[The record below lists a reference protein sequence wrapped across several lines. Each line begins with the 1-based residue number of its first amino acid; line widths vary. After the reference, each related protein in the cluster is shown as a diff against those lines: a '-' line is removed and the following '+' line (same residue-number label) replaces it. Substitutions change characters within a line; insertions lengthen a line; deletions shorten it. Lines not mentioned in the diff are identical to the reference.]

1 MRIQS
6 IRPTLLASVT
16 VAALVGLTAVPVGSV
31 LAAVPSSSYSST
43 TENISTNR
51 NTVLDAIAQAKIA
64 LAHRDTRRAS
74 DQVERA
80 EVALLNL
87 EELHHN
93 PDLMAALRRV
103 EAARQ
108 ILEQG
113 GDLSTAGQQLAEAT
127 ADLNIAFALGIPGR
141 SPGVAAGPP
150 VGVVVYDASGQQIGP
165 VTTVVFGPNG
175 DVQRVVIRVAP
186 GEKYVSA
193 PLSEMSWNQ
202 NRVTLNESPAQIE
215 QDATYWPAQAG
226 FGSSTPP

>member
-1 MRIQS
+1 M
-6 IRPTLLASVT
+6 
-16 VAALVGLTAVPVGSV
+16 
-31 LAAVPSSSYSST
+31 
-43 TENISTNR
+43 
-51 NTVLDAIAQAKIA
+51 
-64 LAHRDTRRAS
+64 
-74 DQVERA
+74 
-80 EVALLNL
+80 ALLNL